1 MSLLA
6 RFLAC
11 AFIMAL
17 NSFFSFFVVLLTFC
31 ESYHGFTNNWSW
43 LYQKKKIHQDHHRPS
58 YASTL
63 THHQTPTPPSSH
75 TVSTKSARSSTPES
89 NGSETHT
96 LISQSK
102 EKKTSNK
109 PSLSKA
115 KPVVQS
121 LKSQAGGPT
130 SQKPSWWSDL
140 FTDSKKEGR
149 TCNGREER
157 ERGRE
162 AVEERE
168 RKREK

>member
-1 MSLLA
+1 
-6 RFLAC
+6 
-11 AFIMAL
+11 MAL
-17 NSFFSFFVVLLTFC
+17 S
-31 ESYHGFTNNWSW
+31 
-43 LYQKKKIHQDHHRPS
+43 KKKIHQDHHRPS

-121 LKSQAGGPT
+121 LKSQAGGPI
-130 SQKPSWWSDL
+130 SLPIPRRKAVPVMAERREREAEKQWRR
-140 FTDSKKEGR
+140 ER
-149 TCNGREER
+149 ENGRNEL
-157 ERGRE
+157 GGPSNG
-162 AVEERE
+162 
-168 RKREK
+168 KKWDPQKN